1 VDGDSP
7 EFEIR
12 YSYRT
17 RPDVPEPITQ
27 SRAFCEKLIQLN
39 RTYSRQDID
48 TISTRVDRDVWKYK
62 GGWYTNPD
70 TGKTTPYCR
79 HEWVQQI
86 AIKKPAVGIVAPE
99 QPLIEEPLIEVGEIK
114 INTIKEGREF
124 AKKVIEEALGVK
136 VSKLSIARD
145 MTPARI
151 QKYMESVVKIKN
163 EYNLDQEISDEIKLT
178 LNSTGGNYG
187 FVQPGRRSMAKGGGI
202 EIIEINLGNR
212 TNSFIAR
219 DPKLRVVEKNGRLI
233 NAPKSSVDEKNLE
246 LATAV
251 HEMGHVMAWNYSK
264 TPNVQNY
271 FSKLKEIRTE
281 YFKEINDLLK
291 DKKIN
296 ELNKVYLG
304 EYANKNIDEFHAEC
318 WTEYR
323 LNSNPSK
330 YAKIVGE
337 LIDKNFKK

>member
-1 VDGDSP
+1 MV
-7 EFEIR
+7 
-12 YSYRT
+12 
-17 RPDVPEPITQ
+17 
-27 SRAFCEKLIQLN
+27 
-39 RTYSRQDID
+39 
-48 TISTRVDRDVWKYK
+48 
-62 GGWYTNPD
+62 
-70 TGKTTPYCR
+70 
-79 HEWVQQI
+79 
-86 AIKKPAVGIVAPE
+86 E
-99 QPLIEEPLIEVGEIK
+99 QPLIEVGEIK
-114 INTIKEGREF
+114 INTIKEGRAF

>member
-1 VDGDSP
+1 MPPVKT
-7 EFEIR
+7 E
-12 YSYRT
+12 T
-17 RPDVPEPITQ
+17 
-27 SRAFCEKLIQLN
+27 RAFCEKLLELN
-39 RTYSRQDID
+39 RIFTREDINA
-48 TISTRVDRDVWKYK
+48 ISSRVDRDVWKYK
-62 GGWYTNPD
+62 GGWYTNPE
-70 TGKTTPYCR
+70 TGVTTPFCR

-86 AIKKPAVGIVAPE
+86 TIKRPSVETAPE
-99 QPLIEEPLIEVGEIK
+99 APLIEVGEIK
-114 INTIKEGREF
+114 IKTIKEGREF

-178 LNSTGGNYG
+178 LNSTGGNFG
-187 FVQPGRRSMAKGGGI
+187 FVQPGRRSISKGGGI

-271 FSKLKEIRTE
+271 FSKLKNIRTE
-281 YFKEINDLLK
+281 YLKEINDLLK

>member
-1 VDGDSP
+1 MPPVKT
-7 EFEIR
+7 E
-12 YSYRT
+12 T
-17 RPDVPEPITQ
+17 
-27 SRAFCEKLIQLN
+27 RAFCEKLLELN
-39 RTYSRQDID
+39 RIFTREDINA
-48 TISTRVDRDVWKYK
+48 ISSRVDRDVWKYK
-62 GGWYTNPD
+62 GGWYTNPE
-70 TGKTTPYCR
+70 TGVTTPFCR

-86 AIKKPAVGIVAPE
+86 TIKRPSVETAPE
-99 QPLIEEPLIEVGEIK
+99 APLIEVGEIK
-114 INTIKEGREF
+114 IKTIKEGREF

-178 LNSTGGNYG
+178 LNSTGGNFG
-187 FVQPGRRSMAKGGGI
+187 FVRPGRRSISKGGGI

-251 HEMGHVMAWNYSK
+251 HEMGHVMAWNFSK

-271 FSKLKEIRTE
+271 FSKLKNIRTE
-281 YFKEINDLLK
+281 YLKEINDLLK

>member
-1 VDGDSP
+1 MPPVKT
-7 EFEIR
+7 E
-12 YSYRT
+12 T
-17 RPDVPEPITQ
+17 
-27 SRAFCEKLIQLN
+27 RAFCEKLLELN
-39 RTYSRQDID
+39 RIFTREDINA
-48 TISTRVDRDVWKYK
+48 ISSRVDRDVWKYK
-62 GGWYTNPD
+62 GGWYTNPE
-70 TGKTTPYCR
+70 TGVTTPFCR

-86 AIKKPAVGIVAPE
+86 TIKRPSVETAPE
-99 QPLIEEPLIEVGEIK
+99 APLIEVGEIK
-114 INTIKEGREF
+114 IQTIKEGREF

-187 FVQPGRRSMAKGGGI
+187 FVKPGRRSMTKGGGI

-291 DKKIN
+291 NKKIN